1 MFKQSNKI
9 FLMLMLILTIIV
21 ADQWSKSYIVQHI
34 ALWNFIKV
42 NPFFNLIHTTN
53 HGISFGMFSEEGI
66 PSIFFIAIALIFC
79 LALFIWAFRS
89 SEQHIEKFCAMIIG
103 GAIGNV
109 IDRVVHGSVIDFID
123 LHFMGHHFPAFNV
136 ADSFICIGAFMMIL
150 LPLFYKKQQVRESV
164 QQSERSA

>member
-1 MFKQSNKI
+1 
-9 FLMLMLILTIIV
+9 MLMLILTIIV

-79 LALFIWAFRS
+79 LALFIWAFKS
-89 SEQHIEKFCAMIIG
+89 PEKHIEKFCAMIIG

-136 ADSFICIGAFMMIL
+136 ADSCICIGAALLMIAPFL
-150 LPLFYKKQQVRESV
+150 EKKLAAIALKR
-164 QQSERSA
+164 QSS